1 MNTPVALII
10 FNRPNT
16 TEKVFETIRQ
26 AKPPILLVIA
36 DGARSS
42 KLGEAEKCEAT
53 RAIID
58 RVDWECDVR
67 TNYSDVN
74 LGCKK
79 RVSSGLDWVFENVEE
94 AIILE
99 DDCLP
104 SPSFFIFCEEMLQ
117 KYREDERIMIVSG
130 CNLQMGNSRTT
141 YSYYFG
147 KCGNIWGWASWR
159 RAWKYYDVNMTTWP
173 DYKDNIVDSFFD
185 SPREKK
191 YFSAIYDKIYNNKI
205 DTWDIQWGY
214 AIWCQHGLSIVPDVN
229 LISNI
234 GFGEDSTHTKIDNGL
249 SNLPYGILGKIK
261 HPPFVIRN
269 KQADD
274 FFLKQITSR
283 NVFLQVTYVLSKIAN
298 KLQNSDGSSS

>member
-1 MNTPVALII
+1 MKTAVAFII
-10 FNRPNT
+10 FNRPDIT
-16 TEKVFETIRQ
+16 ARIFESIRQ
-26 AKPPILLVIA
+26 AKPPLLLVIA
-36 DGARSS
+36 DGPRAS
-42 KLGEAEKCEAT
+42 KQGEQEKCDAT

-58 RVDWECDVR
+58 NVDWDCEVK

-104 SPSFFIFCEEMLQ
+104 SYSFFNFCEEMLD

-130 CNLQMGNSRTT
+130 CNLQMGNSRTS
-141 YSYYFG
+141 YSYFFG

-159 RAWKYYDVNMTTWP
+159 RAWRHYDVNMSTWP
-173 DYKDNIVDSFFD
+173 DYKDKNIVDSFFD
-185 SPREKK
+185 SPQEKK

-214 AIWCQHGLSIVPDVN
+214 AIWTQHGLSITPDIN

-234 GFGEDSTHTKIDNGL
+234 GFGGEATHTKVDNGL
-249 SNLPYGILGKIK
+249 ANLPHGEIGEIQ

-274 FFLKQITSR
+274 FFLQKVTHRSFVSR
-283 NVFLQVTYVLSKIAN
+283 IMYILSKLNIN
-298 KLQNSDGSSS
+298 LNF

>member
-1 MNTPVALII
+1 MKTPVAFII
-10 FNRPNT
+10 FNRPDT
-16 TEKVFETIRQ
+16 TAIVFEAIRK
-26 AKPPILLVIA
+26 ASPPLLLVVA
-36 DGARSS
+36 DGARAG
-42 KLGEAEKCEAT
+42 KLGEAEKCAET

-58 RVDWECDVR
+58 NVDWNCEVR

-74 LGCKK
+74 LGCKR
-79 RVSSGLDWVFENVEE
+79 RVSSGLDWVFEQVEE

-104 SPSFFIFCEEMLQ
+104 SPSFFGFCEEMLD

-130 CNLQMGNSRTT
+130 CNLQMGNSRTS

-159 RAWKYYDVNMTTWP
+159 RAWKYYDVNMITWP

-191 YFSAIYDKIYNNKI
+191 YFSAIYDKMYNNQI

-214 AIWCQHGLSIVPDVN
+214 AIWTQHGLSITPNVN

-234 GFGEDSTHTKIDNGL
+234 GFGGEATHTKVDNGL
-249 SNLPYGILGKIK
+249 ANLPYSEIGEIE

-274 FFLKQITSR
+274 FFLQKVTHRSFASR
-283 NVFLQVTYVLSKIAN
+283 IVYVLSKLNIN
-298 KLQNSDGSSS
+298 LNF